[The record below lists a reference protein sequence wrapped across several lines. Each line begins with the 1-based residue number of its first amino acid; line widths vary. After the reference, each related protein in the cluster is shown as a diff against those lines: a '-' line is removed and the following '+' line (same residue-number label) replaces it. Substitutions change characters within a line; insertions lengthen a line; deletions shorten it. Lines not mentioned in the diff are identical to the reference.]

1 MVGEVSRGEQVCKGK
16 EQVYQGC
23 IWLHLTETS
32 LHWLTQ
38 IRDFYSHL

>member
-23 IWLHLTETS
+23 IWLHLTEIKEIDFGSVT
-32 LHWLTQ
+32 LLT
-38 IRDFYSHL
+38 I